1 MRLGNLMKK
10 KAILSSVLIVFLV
23 SFQIAFGQATHESF
37 TLYYSYSGLGSN
49 MGSMQPSISIEGT
62 KLIYTKE
69 QNSYYGKKTK
79 KADTILTTHIRPES
93 IQAILKIIVEISDST
108 IYEYNPCIM
117 SGGIHYLT
125 VIDDTDSTRFTMHN
139 TFHRKA
145 LLIAKIINEYLPE
158 ERGIWAT
165 EDYILEC
172 EACWENM
179 KVKKPKK

>member
-1 MRLGNLMKK
+1 M
-10 KAILSSVLIVFLV
+10 SV
-23 SFQIAFGQATHESF
+23 QITWGQSKQESF
-37 TLYYSYSGLGSN
+37 ALYYSYSGLGSG
-49 MGSMQPSISIEGT
+49 MRTMQPSISITGT

-69 QNSYYGKKTK
+69 QNSHYSEQTK

-93 IQAILKIIVEISDST
+93 VQAILKIVKDISDST
-108 IYEYNPCIM
+108 IYEYTPCIM
-117 SGGIHYLT
+117 SGGIYYLS
-125 VIDDTDSTRFTMHN
+125 VINGKDSTHFTMHN

-158 ERGIWAT
+158 ERIIWAT

-179 KVKKPKK
+179 KDKKTSRTLRINK